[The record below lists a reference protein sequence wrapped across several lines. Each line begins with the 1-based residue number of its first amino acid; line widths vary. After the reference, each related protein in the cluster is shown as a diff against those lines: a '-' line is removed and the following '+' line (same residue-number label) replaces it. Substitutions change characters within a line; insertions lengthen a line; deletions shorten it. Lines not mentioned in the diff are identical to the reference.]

1 MSKIKLDNRL
11 SAVASLVRQGS
22 VVADI
27 GTDHAYLLCYLIEN
41 GVCSEGIAADINKGP
56 LNNAKQTV
64 IDCGINDKV
73 QLILSDG
80 LKSIPENSADDI
92 VMAGMGGILISE
104 IIDCAPWVKNEN
116 INIIAQPMT
125 HAEVLREYLCK
136 NGFKINKEITATDG
150 KRLYVVMSLSYSGLT
165 YDYDK
170 SYYYLGE
177 LLKNNDEITKKYI
190 EKMISMLQKKY
201 VAQKKAEIEG
211 SQELEKLINDI
222 KKKFTEVY
230 GI

>member
-41 GVCSEGIAADINKGP
+41 GICPEGIAADINKGP

-64 IDCGINDKV
+64 IDCGIYDKV

-80 LKSIPENSADDI
+80 LKNIPENSADDI

-104 IIDCAPWVKNEN
+104 IINCAPWVKNEN

-125 HAEVLREYLCK
+125 HSEVLREYLCK
-136 NGFKINKEITATDG
+136 NGYKINKETTATDG
-150 KRLYVVMSLSYSGLT
+150 KRFYVVMSVTYSGLV
-165 YDYDK
+165 YNYDK
-170 SYYYLGE
+170 TYYYLGE

-190 EKMISMLQKKY
+190 EKMISTLQKKY
-201 VAQKKAEIEG
+201 IAQKKAEIEG